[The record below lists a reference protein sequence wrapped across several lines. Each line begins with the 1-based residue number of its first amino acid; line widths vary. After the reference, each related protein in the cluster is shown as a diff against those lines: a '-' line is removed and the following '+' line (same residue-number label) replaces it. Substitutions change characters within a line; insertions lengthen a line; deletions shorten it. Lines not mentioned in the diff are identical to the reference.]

1 MDSYWNS
8 PEENFCPESTRI
20 RWGCNKFSPKW
31 PISTSDTTSS
41 SLWCNLKVWFFC
53 PWMFQGNCL
62 IVFFLFITVY
72 FLPFIT
78 YNPIAFL
85 SVMFSIW
92 YSNLKHWWAPPGFE
106 PGTSRTLSENHTPRP
121 KSQLHEHEKL
131 MYQKTMPLVLNHFL
145 LKAKGCVCALS
156 DCSSYKISMVMSL
169 ISDYLYAYQ
178 GSFLWSDHS
187 QMYLINTQMLTLVCA
202 QVRNLG
208 GWKLVLK

>member
-1 MDSYWNS
+1 MYFGCSRALLDS
-8 PEENFCPESTRI
+8 
-20 RWGCNKFSPKW
+20 FSSVEMKSGHI
-31 PISTSDTTSS
+31 PISTHYT
-41 SLWCNLKVWFFC
+41 
-53 PWMFQGNCL
+53 
-62 IVFFLFITVY
+62 FFLFIICN
-72 FLPFIT
+72 PF
-78 YNPIAFL
+78 AF
-85 SVMFSIW
+85 FSGIFSFW
-92 YSNLKHWWAPPGFE
+92 FTDLKHWWAPPGFE

-121 KSQLHEHEKL
+121 KSQLHDHEKL

-202 QVRNLG
+202 QVRKLG